1 MSKTETPNPKTDAPG
16 NTKTDAPKADPL
28 FGLPFTPDAF
38 AAYARE
44 HLARMETWVR
54 ELSTLEEAMV
64 TRARA
69 TTAQLAQ
76 LTQDSIDYVAQL
88 SAEWRKLAIDV
99 TRRASDIAVP
109 KA

>member
-1 MSKTETPNPKTDAPG
+1 MTKTDAKTETPKQDA
-16 NTKTDAPKADPL
+16 KAADPL

-38 AAYARE
+38 AAYSRE
-44 HLARMETWVR
+44 HLARLEAWMR
-54 ELSTLEEAMV
+54 ELAQLEETMV

-76 LTQDSIDYVAQL
+76 LTQDSLDYVAQL
-88 SAEWRKLAIDV
+88 SAEWRKLAMDV
-99 TRRASDIAVP
+99 TRRASDIAIP